1 MPLSFILIDEN
12 ETSCAQLVK
21 LATES
26 TQIELIHVFTSIK
39 EATKFLHEATV
50 DFLIIDPNLS
60 NQLGFSF
67 IEKYQA
73 KQPIIILS
81 PRTKDAVKAYS
92 IGVFDFILKP
102 MEPFRFQKT
111 IERLSNQ
118 SYLLEKK
125 EIILPARYIEVRC
138 DLMTERIEHEKID
151 FIEAMGDYVKIATP
165 KRKYVVL
172 MSMKK
177 ILELL
182 PASNFFRSHKS
193 YIINLQ
199 KVKNYNSNE
208 INLKNKTI
216 PLSRFRTKAFKELIL
231 SI

>member
-26 TQIELIHVFTSIK
+26 TRIELIRVFTSLK

-111 IERLSNQ
+111 IERLANQ

-151 FIEAMGDYVKIATP
+151 FIEAMGDYVKIVTNE
-165 KRKYVVL
+165 RKYVVL
-172 MSMKK
+172 MTMKK
-177 ILELL
+177 ILTLL
-182 PASNFFRSHKS
+182 PTDTFFRCHKS
-193 YIINLQ
+193 FIINLE
-199 KVKNYNSNE
+199 KVENYSANE
-208 INLKNKTI
+208 IHLTTRSV
-216 PLSRFRTKAFKELIL
+216 PLSRFRTKEFKSLIL
-231 SI
+231 SV